1 MKQRRIIKGKERE
14 KQKGYRFL
22 YSGKRKQRENMLY
35 I

>member
-22 YSGKRKQRENMLY
+22 HSGKRKQGKY
-35 I
+35 VIY